1 MSLECFFGWVG
12 SWPRIS
18 RIIGSFPPSTFGDIS
33 TLRMLGGVVLV
44 ATWTKDNRS
53 PCWSP
58 NMKKLKSWLCKKPC
72 NMEFLPERT
81 LMRFQFFF
89 VWGGGVTVRGLDLKW

>member
-1 MSLECFFGWVG
+1 MSLDCFFAWVG

-44 ATWTKDNRS
+44 QGQQIATLESKHEETE
-53 PCWSP
+53 
-58 NMKKLKSWLCKKPC
+58 KLALQKALQHGVFAREDLDEIPV
-72 NMEFLPERT
+72 
-81 LMRFQFFF
+81 FFCLEGGLRLE
-89 VWGGGVTVRGLDLKW
+89 VWI